1 MCQQTCE
8 KVKENQ
14 GKFSLK
20 RRKKTFNIFQCKD
33 KFMQYAQAYLN
44 VHWSFIL
51 SFSQVNLWFKE
62 PYVFYSC
69 TTESDEL
76 SSSECC
82 WKENL
87 QLKVAA
93 LTQQPKKMVCTLS
106 KTICWNI
113 KKGLITKI
121 SFKIFQNLKFESQK
135 KIEFCW
141 HCG

>member
-1 MCQQTCE
+1 MKC
-8 KVKENQ
+8 
-14 GKFSLK
+14 
-20 RRKKTFNIFQCKD
+20 
-33 KFMQYAQAYLN
+33 AQAYLN

-62 PYVFYSC
+62 PYMFYSC

-93 LTQQPKKMVCTLS
+93 LTQQPKKMVELSTLS
-106 KTICWNI
+106 KTT
-113 KKGLITKI
+113 L
-121 SFKIFQNLKFESQK
+121 LKY
-135 KIEFCW
+135 
-141 HCG
+141 

>member
-1 MCQQTCE
+1 M
-8 KVKENQ
+8 
-14 GKFSLK
+14 
-20 RRKKTFNIFQCKD
+20 QC
-33 KFMQYAQAYLN
+33 AQAYLN

-51 SFSQVNLWFKE
+51 SFRQVNLWFKE

-121 SFKIFQNLKFESQK
+121 SFKIFQNLKFEGHK
-135 KIEFCW
+135 KNRVLLALWLELCSKFSW
-141 HCG
+141 FSHGRWWDVKLTVG

>member
-1 MCQQTCE
+1 M
-8 KVKENQ
+8 
-14 GKFSLK
+14 
-20 RRKKTFNIFQCKD
+20 QC
-33 KFMQYAQAYLN
+33 AQAYLN
-44 VHWSFIL
+44 VHWSLIL

-69 TTESDEL
+69 KTESDEL

-87 QLKVAA
+87 QLKVAS

-113 KKGLITKI
+113 EKGWSLK
-121 SFKIFQNLKFESQK
+121 SHSKFFKIWHLKAIK
-135 KIEFCW
+135 KIRVLLALWLELCSKFSW
-141 HCG
+141 FSHGGWWDVKLTVG